1 MKDLGPAKK
10 ILGMEINRDR
20 QAGKLFLSQKKYVLK
35 MLDKFG
41 MRDCKAVNTPIAA
54 HFKLSSDQCPKSDED
69 KRRMSHV
76 PYSNAIGSLMY
87 AMVCTRPDLAYAVS
101 IVSRFMHNPGKA
113 HWEAV
118 KWILRYL
125 KGSPDL
131 GLVFD
136 QHRAD
141 PGGAV
146 GYVDAD
152 YGGDLDRRRS
162 LSAYIF
168 TLCGSAISWYSSL
181 QAIAVLSTTEA
192 EYIAA
197 TEGMKE
203 AIWLR
208 GLVSELGLQQ
218 DVLVIF
224 CDSQSVV
231 HLTRKSKYHSRTKH
245 IEIKHHF
252 IRDIVDTGDI
262 IVEKIHTTE
271 NPADMLTK
279 PLPSAKFDHC
289 LNLAGI
295 IHT

>member
-1 MKDLGPAKK
+1 
-10 ILGMEINRDR
+10 
-20 QAGKLFLSQKKYVLK
+20 
-35 MLDKFG
+35 
-41 MRDCKAVNTPIAA
+41 
-54 HFKLSSDQCPKSDED
+54 
-69 KRRMSHV
+69 
-76 PYSNAIGSLMY
+76 MY

-118 KWILRYL
+118 KWIFRYL
-125 KGSPDL
+125 KGYPDL

-181 QAIAVLSTTEA
+181 QAIVVLSTNEA

-203 AIWLR
+203 AIWLQ

-218 DVLVIF
+218 DVLVIL
-224 CDSQSVV
+224 CDSQTAV
-231 HLTRKSKYHSRTKH
+231 HLTRNNKYHSRTKH

-252 IRDIVDTGDI
+252 IRDIVDTRDI
-262 IVEKIHTTE
+262 IVEKIHTAE

>member
-1 MKDLGPAKK
+1 
-10 ILGMEINRDR
+10 
-20 QAGKLFLSQKKYVLK
+20 
-35 MLDKFG
+35 
-41 MRDCKAVNTPIAA
+41 
-54 HFKLSSDQCPKSDED
+54 
-69 KRRMSHV
+69 
-76 PYSNAIGSLMY
+76 
-87 AMVCTRPDLAYAVS
+87 
-101 IVSRFMHNPGKA
+101 MHSPGKA

-125 KGSPDL
+125 KDSPDL

-141 PGGAV
+141 PRGAV
-146 GYVDAD
+146 GNVDAD

-162 LSAYIF
+162 LSACIF
-168 TLCGSAISWYSSL
+168 TLCRSAITWYSSL
-181 QAIAVLSTTEA
+181 QAIAVMSTTEA

-224 CDSQSVV
+224 CDNKSVV
-231 HLTRKSKYHSRTKH
+231 HLTRNSKYHSRTKH
-245 IEIKHHF
+245 NEIKHHF
-252 IRDIVDTGDI
+252 IRDIVDTADI

-279 PLPSAKFDHC
+279 PLPSAKIDHC

>member
-1 MKDLGPAKK
+1 
-10 ILGMEINRDR
+10 
-20 QAGKLFLSQKKYVLK
+20 
-35 MLDKFG
+35 
-41 MRDCKAVNTPIAA
+41 
-54 HFKLSSDQCPKSDED
+54 
-69 KRRMSHV
+69 
-76 PYSNAIGSLMY
+76 
-87 AMVCTRPDLAYAVS
+87 
-101 IVSRFMHNPGKA
+101 MHNPGKT

-136 QHRAD
+136 QHRVD
-141 PGGAV
+141 PRRAV
-146 GYVDAD
+146 DYVDAD
-152 YGGDLDRRRS
+152 YGGDLDQRRS

-168 TLCGSAISWYSSL
+168 TLCGFAINWYSSL
-181 QAIAVLSTTEA
+181 QAIAALSTTEA

-197 TEGMKE
+197 IEGMKE
-203 AIWLR
+203 VIWLR
-208 GLVSELGLQQ
+208 GLVSELCLQQ

-231 HLTRKSKYHSRTKH
+231 HLTRNSKYHSRTKH

-262 IVEKIHTTE
+262 IVEKIHTAE
-271 NPADMLTK
+271 NSADMLTK
-279 PLPSAKFDHC
+279 PLPPTKFDHC

>member
-1 MKDLGPAKK
+1 
-10 ILGMEINRDR
+10 
-20 QAGKLFLSQKKYVLK
+20 
-35 MLDKFG
+35 ML
-41 MRDCKAVNTPIAA
+41 
-54 HFKLSSDQCPKSDED
+54 
-69 KRRMSHV
+69 HV

-87 AMVCTRPDLAYAVS
+87 AMVCTKPDLTYVVN
-101 IVSRFMHNPGKA
+101 IISRFMHNPGKA
-113 HWEAV
+113 HSEAI
-118 KWILRYL
+118 KRILRYL
-125 KGSPDL
+125 KGSLDL

-152 YGGDLDRRRS
+152 YGGDLDRRMS

-168 TLCGSAISWYSSL
+168 TLCGFAISWYSSL

-192 EYIAA
+192 EYIVA

-224 CDSQSVV
+224 CDS
-231 HLTRKSKYHSRTKH
+231 
-245 IEIKHHF
+245 
-252 IRDIVDTGDI
+252 
-262 IVEKIHTTE
+262 
-271 NPADMLTK
+271 
-279 PLPSAKFDHC
+279 
-289 LNLAGI
+289 
-295 IHT
+295 

>member
-1 MKDLGPAKK
+1 
-10 ILGMEINRDR
+10 
-20 QAGKLFLSQKKYVLK
+20 
-35 MLDKFG
+35 
-41 MRDCKAVNTPIAA
+41 
-54 HFKLSSDQCPKSDED
+54 
-69 KRRMSHV
+69 
-76 PYSNAIGSLMY
+76 
-87 AMVCTRPDLAYAVS
+87 
-101 IVSRFMHNPGKA
+101 MHNPGKA

-125 KGSPDL
+125 KGSPNL

-136 QHRAD
+136 QHRAN

-152 YGGDLDRRRS
+152 YGGDLDQRRS

-168 TLCGSAISWYSSL
+168 TLCGSPISWYSSF

-203 AIWLR
+203 VIWLR
-208 GLVSELGLQQ
+208 GLVSEPGLQQ
-218 DVLVIF
+218 DAFVIF

-231 HLTRKSKYHSRTKH
+231 HLTRNSKYHSRTKH

-262 IVEKIHTTE
+262 SVEKIHTVE

-279 PLPSAKFDHC
+279 PLPSAKFNHC

>member
-1 MKDLGPAKK
+1 
-10 ILGMEINRDR
+10 
-20 QAGKLFLSQKKYVLK
+20 

-41 MRDCKAVNTPIAA
+41 MRDCKAVNTPMVA
-54 HFKLSSDQCPKSDED
+54 HFKLSSDQFPKSDED
-69 KRRMSHV
+69 KTRMSRV

-87 AMVCTRPDLAYAVS
+87 AMVCTRPNLAYVVS
-101 IVSRFMHNPGKA
+101 IVSRFMHSPGKA

-125 KGSPDL
+125 KDSPDL

-141 PGGAV
+141 PRGAV
-146 GYVDAD
+146 GNVDAD

-162 LSAYIF
+162 LSACIF
-168 TLCGSAISWYSSL
+168 TLCRSAITWYSSL
-181 QAIAVLSTTEA
+181 QAIAVMSTTEA

-224 CDSQSVV
+224 CDNKSVV
-231 HLTRKSKYHSRTKH
+231 HLTRNSKYHSRTKH
-245 IEIKHHF
+245 NEIKHHF
-252 IRDIVDTGDI
+252 IRDIVDTADI

-279 PLPSAKFDHC
+279 PLPSAKIDHC

>member
-1 MKDLGPAKK
+1 
-10 ILGMEINRDR
+10 
-20 QAGKLFLSQKKYVLK
+20 
-35 MLDKFG
+35 
-41 MRDCKAVNTPIAA
+41 
-54 HFKLSSDQCPKSDED
+54 
-69 KRRMSHV
+69 
-76 PYSNAIGSLMY
+76 
-87 AMVCTRPDLAYAVS
+87 
-101 IVSRFMHNPGKA
+101 MHNPGKA

-125 KGSPDL
+125 KRSANL

-141 PGGAV
+141 PGETV

-162 LSAYIF
+162 LSSYIF
-168 TLCGSAISWYSSL
+168 TLCGSAITWYSSL
-181 QAIAVLSTTEA
+181 QAIAALSTTEA

-208 GLVSELGLQQ
+208 GLASELGFQQ

-224 CDSQSVV
+224 CDSQSVI
-231 HLTRKSKYHSRTKH
+231 HLTRNNKYHSRTKH

-252 IRDIVDTGDI
+252 I
-262 IVEKIHTTE
+262 
-271 NPADMLTK
+271 
-279 PLPSAKFDHC
+279 
-289 LNLAGI
+289 
-295 IHT
+295 